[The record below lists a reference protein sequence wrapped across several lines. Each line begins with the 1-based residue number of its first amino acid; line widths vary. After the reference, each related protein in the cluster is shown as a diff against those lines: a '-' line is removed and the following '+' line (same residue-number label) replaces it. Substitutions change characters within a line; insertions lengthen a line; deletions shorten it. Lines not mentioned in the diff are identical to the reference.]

1 MSEILTRA
9 DAENVLRELLPLTN
23 NESYTLGL
31 LLGLPIHR
39 MDVVETTNLSP
50 KPFLTEVIIWF
61 LVQAPESRR
70 NWRVIAD
77 ALSNPLLNHRAL
89 AESIKAA
96 HFPNS
101 TPIDPTERD
110 LAIHSSGD
118 VLSDITGMLESC
130 MHSKHCYMLYYGM
143 GHI

>member
-1 MSEILTRA
+1 MSEILTTA
-9 DAENVLRELLPLTN
+9 DAANVLRELLPSQ
-23 NESYTLGL
+23 NEFYNLGL
-31 LLGLPIHR
+31 LLGLQNHEMDAIH
-39 MDVVETTNLSP
+39 TTNLSP
-50 KPFLTEVIIWF
+50 ERCLREVIIRF
-61 LVQAPESRR
+61 LQQAPESRR

-77 ALSNPLLNHRAL
+77 ALSDPLVNHQAL

-110 LAIHSSGD
+110 LAIHISGD

-143 GHI
+143 GRI

>member
-9 DAENVLRELLPLTN
+9 DAENVLRELLPAQ
-23 NESYTLGL
+23 NESYLLGL
-31 LLGLPIHR
+31 ALGLPIHR
-39 MDVVETTNLSP
+39 MDVVETIETTNLSP
-50 KPFLTEVIIWF
+50 KQCLREVIIWF
-61 LVQAPESRR
+61 LVTAPKSRR

-77 ALSNPLLNHRAL
+77 ALSDINHQVL

-110 LAIHSSGD
+110 LATLHSD
-118 VLSDITGMLESC
+118 DALSDITGMLESC
-130 MHSKHCYMLYYGM
+130 MHSKHCYKLYYGM